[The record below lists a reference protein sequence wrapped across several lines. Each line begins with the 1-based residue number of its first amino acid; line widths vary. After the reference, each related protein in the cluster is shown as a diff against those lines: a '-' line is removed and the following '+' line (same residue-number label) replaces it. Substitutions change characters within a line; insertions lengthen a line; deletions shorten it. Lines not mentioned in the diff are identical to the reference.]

1 MEPIVHLSS
10 ISDLTNLAN
19 ISLQHPLVSIVDF
32 SKVDFKFKVGTK
44 MKADFYQIDFKNYC
58 PNQITYVREKLD
70 FQDGSLICI
79 VPHQIVT
86 IENEVETKKDKLGW
100 GLFFHPDFIR
110 GTSLGEKMKDYSFF
124 SYEITE
130 ALHLSEKEKLV
141 LTECIQNIQK
151 ELFENI
157 DTHSQNISISN
168 SELFLNYCLRYY
180 GRQFIT
186 RKPINNHIVTQLANH
201 LKLYFESNK
210 FKENGL
216 PTVRYLAGQVNLSPN
231 YLSDLLKKAT

>member
-44 MKADFYQIDFKNYC
+44 MKADFYQIYFKNYC
-58 PNQITYVREKLD
+58 HNQITYGREKLD

-100 GLFFHPDFIR
+100 GLFFHPDLIR
-110 GTSLGEKMKDYSFF
+110 GTSLGGEMKDYSFF

-141 LTECIQNIQK
+141 LTECIQNFQK

-157 DTHSQNISISN
+157 DTHSQNIIISN
-168 SELFLNYCLRYY
+168 IELFLNYCLRYY
-180 GRQFIT
+180 GR
-186 RKPINNHIVTQLANH
+186 
-201 LKLYFESNK
+201 
-210 FKENGL
+210 
-216 PTVRYLAGQVNLSPN
+216 
-231 YLSDLLKKAT
+231 